1 MLYLLPVVPTRI
13 EMRANMEVYSSLK
26 IFSIRVEV
34 LKISRDVYK
43 WQIVELGTETVSY
56 LHKHRY
62 SNPAIAM
69 RDCLHVVCG
78 EPDRYRKAELRQ
90 AVESNPCLN
99 W

>member
-1 MLYLLPVVPTRI
+1 
-13 EMRANMEVYSSLK
+13 MEVYSSLK

-34 LKISRDVYK
+34 LKIASDEYK
-43 WQIVELGTETVSY
+43 WQIVELDTETISH
-56 LHKHRY
+56 LHTRVY

-69 RDCLHVVCG
+69 RDCLHLVCG

-90 AVESNPCLN
+90 AVESNPRLN

>member
-1 MLYLLPVVPTRI
+1 
-13 EMRANMEVYSSLK
+13 MRANMEVYSSLE

-34 LKISRDVYK
+34 LKIARDVYK
-43 WQIVELGTETVSY
+43 WQIIELDTETISH
-56 LHKHRY
+56 LHKRRY

-90 AVESNPCLN
+90 AIEGNPRLN

>member
-1 MLYLLPVVPTRI
+1 
-13 EMRANMEVYSSLK
+13 MEVYSSLK

-34 LKISRDVYK
+34 LKIARNVYK
-43 WQIVELGTETVSY
+43 WQIVELESETVSH

-62 SNPAIAM
+62 TNPAIAM

-78 EPDRYRKAELRQ
+78 EPDRYRKAELRE
-90 AVESNPCLN
+90 AVENNPKLN